1 MNHFTL
7 PVYWKHYHALPD
19 HVRALADKQFKLL
32 QENPSHPSLQFK
44 KVGDWKQLWS
54 VRVGLHYR
62 ALGMDKPEGVVWIWI
77 GSHADYDQILG

>member
-7 PVYWKHYHALPD
+7 PVYWKHYHALPG

-32 QENPSHPSLQFK
+32 QENPSHPSLQLK
-44 KVGDWKQLWS
+44 KVGDRKQLWS
-54 VRVGLHYR
+54 ARVGMHYR

-77 GSHADYDQILG
+77 GSHAEYDQILG